1 MDDAATACE
10 DLKFFERRLTEVI
23 SHLGPRC
30 TRWRIVLLLIS
41 LSAVLTSYNWIA
53 DPTLRTVSL
62 WESLQSHPVFSV
74 SVPLLFILFTAFGIH
89 RRVVEPSIIARRC
102 RESLSYFS
110 LSCDDNGKLIVKPT
124 VRMSSP

>member
-1 MDDAATACE
+1 M
-10 DLKFFERRLTEVI
+10 
-23 SHLGPRC
+23 GPRC

-53 DPTLRTVSL
+53 DPTLRSVSYLFFLNYYVSL

-89 RRVVEPSIIARRC
+89 RRVVEPS
-102 RESLSYFS
+102 
-110 LSCDDNGKLIVKPT
+110 
-124 VRMSSP
+124 M